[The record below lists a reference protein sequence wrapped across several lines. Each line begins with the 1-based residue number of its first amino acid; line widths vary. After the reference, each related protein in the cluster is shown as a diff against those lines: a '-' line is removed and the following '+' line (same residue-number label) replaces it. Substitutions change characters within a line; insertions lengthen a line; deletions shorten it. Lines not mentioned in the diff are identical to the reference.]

1 MNPLQQRL
9 ANKIQ
14 AMKAGRTSRRAL
26 PSYNQTTIIGH
37 IMKDRHIM
45 SSEEM
50 APKYASFIKDH
61 QALYS
66 TILLTKDR
74 DYPAEVF
81 QRILD
86 ARLDPALTPEEVE
99 AITHRELVALAPTAM
114 PATYDPAASFPLV
127 DAVRAYIADCSVE
140 PDPVIPQYLLVKM
153 QENPFNPDQVNL
165 LHKLVFLKAE
175 VEAGRITRADADN
188 IYNTENARLH
198 DQRLLFQD
206 NVPQGN

>member
-1 MNPLQQRL
+1 
-9 ANKIQ
+9 
-14 AMKAGRTSRRAL
+14 
-26 PSYNQTTIIGH
+26 
-37 IMKDRHIM
+37 MKDRHIM

-99 AITHRELVALAPTAM
+99 AITHRELAALAPTAM
-114 PATYDPAASFPLV
+114 PATYDPAASFPFGGGNV
-127 DAVRAYIADCSVE
+127 SVE
-140 PDPVIPQYLLVKM
+140 FGHLLC
-153 QENPFNPDQVNL
+153 
-165 LHKLVFLKAE
+165 ASCC
-175 VEAGRITRADADN
+175 RW
-188 IYNTENARLH
+188 ARE
-198 DQRLLFQD
+198 
-206 NVPQGN
+206 